1 MNKLF
6 CVAFVLAV
14 LLSGSAFDAAAQSAA
29 SSASKDAKATGA
41 AVVSG
46 RVTVEGKAAAGV
58 TVAAAT
64 SDYGPE
70 RKVFGQSVTDAD
82 GRFQI
87 TNVPAGRMTVQA
99 LAEGFVAKQSTSF
112 ENSGKTITV
121 AEGETIENVDFT
133 LTRGGVVTGR
143 VTQSNGQPVIGEH
156 LSVALVDEAG
166 KKVPA
171 FYFNPFVFDTD
182 DRGVYRIYGL
192 RAGRYLISTGQTK
205 GTVRMGF
212 GGRFFPQTFY
222 PGVTDEA
229 KATIV
234 EVTTGGEATGI
245 DIALDPPKRTYV
257 ATGRIVDAETGKPVP
272 NVTYGYGT
280 YNPNDKR
287 VGAFGFN
294 NTATNAKGEFR
305 IDGLLP
311 DQYQA
316 FAFNMGGDSNPL
328 ADSYSDPVNFEIADA
343 NVSNLEIK
351 LHRGATISGVVVL
364 ENTNDKAAL
373 AQLSK
378 LQLHA
383 TNATSEI
390 SAFSFS
396 SERLNADG
404 SFRLKGLR
412 PGKNSI
418 VFGGYPP
425 VKGFSLVRVERN
437 GAEQRDGIEV
447 GAGEQISGV
456 RVVIAYGNGTVRG
469 QVEIKN
475 GAVPEGARLSV
486 AAHRSGDN
494 PSSTYGAWVDERNH
508 FLIEGLPPGTYE
520 LTLKTRIFS
529 ASDGAPP
536 RDAAAPVKQTVTVT
550 DGAETPATFTLDLSA
565 QREGK
570 TP

>member
-1 MNKLF
+1 MSKLL
-6 CVAFVLAV
+6 CIAFVLAALPAMSFGV
-14 LLSGSAFDAAAQSAA
+14 AAQSVA
-29 SSASKDAKATGA
+29 SSASKDAKTTGTA
-41 AVVSG
+41 IISG

-58 TVAAAT
+58 TVVAGIL
-64 SDYGPE
+64 DYGPE
-70 RKVFGQSVTDAD
+70 RKVYGQSVTDAD
-82 GRFQI
+82 GRFRI
-87 TNVPAGRMTVQA
+87 ANVPAGRMTVQA
-99 LAEGFVAKQSTSF
+99 LAEAFVATQSTDYG
-112 ENSGKTITV
+112 NSGKAITV
-121 AEGETIENVDFT
+121 AEGETIENLEFT
-133 LTRGGVVTGR
+133 LARGGVVAGR
-143 VTQSNGQPVIGEH
+143 VTQTNGQPVIGEH

-311 DQYQA
+311 DQYAA
-316 FAFNMGGDSNPL
+316 FAFNTGGDSGAL
-328 ADSYSDPVNFEIADA
+328 ADSYSDSAVFEITDA
-343 NVSNLEIK
+343 NVNDLEIK
-351 LHRGATISGVVVL
+351 LHRGATISGIAVL
-364 ENTNDKAAL
+364 ENPNDKAAL

-378 LQLHA
+378 MQLHA
-383 TNATSEI
+383 SNPNPEI
-390 SAFSFS
+390 GAFRFQPDSI
-396 SERLNADG
+396 NADG
-404 SFRLKGLR
+404 SFLLKGLR
-412 PGKNSI
+412 PGKI
-418 VFGGYPP
+418 KITLGGYPP

-437 GAEQRDGIEV
+437 GAEQPDGIDV
-447 GAGEQISGV
+447 GAGELINGV
-456 RVVIAYGNGTVRG
+456 RLVLAYGNGAVRG
-469 QVEIKN
+469 QVEIKS
-475 GAVPEGARLSV
+475 GTVPQGARLSV
-486 AAHRSGDN
+486 AAHRAGDEQSN
-494 PSSTYGAWVDERNH
+494 YSSVWVDERNR

-520 LTLKTRIFS
+520 LTLKARIFG
-529 ASDGAPP
+529 ASDAAPP
-536 RDAAAPVKQTVTVT
+536 RDVAAPVKQTITVT
-550 DGAETPATFTLDLSA
+550 DGAETQATFTLDLNTGS
-565 QREGK
+565 EGK
-570 TP
+570 VP